1 MGNDNEME
9 YSMITDEERK
19 KPAVTLPMDADGVP
33 LLQERRRRKTICSN
47 CRHSM
52 SATGRSCRENMQTE
66 LIERAKRLAGTEEQ
80 DGGERTAI
88 ADKEER

>member
-47 CRHSM
+47 CRT
-52 SATGRSCRENMQTE
+52 ACQR
-66 LIERAKRLAGTEEQ
+66 RAAAV
-80 DGGERTAI
+80 ERTC
-88 ADKEER
+88 RPNS